1 MLSIL
6 ICVSD
11 HFLRFLIFWD
21 LKDIAKKKNLIKMK
35 LDHRENYRIYGTAT
49 VTFKIG
55 NIKKV

>member
-21 LKDIAKKKNLIKMK
+21 LKDIAKKNLIKIK